1 MKYLKF
7 FLTSVAFVS
16 VFYASG
22 QSANDLIQGIENVNM
37 PVIETYLQEKVEF
50 SIQED
55 QQILP
60 KSIASKKFKAFLEE
74 HKPISVDIIHEGNSK
89 DKSTQYKVAKLVSDE
104 GTFRIFIYST
114 GEIKQNSVKEIRIDE
129 F

>member
-7 FLTSVAFVS
+7 LLTCVFFVS
-16 VFYASG
+16 LFYASG
-22 QSANDLIQGIENVNM
+22 QSAHELIQGIENVDI
-37 PVIETYLQEKVEF
+37 PVIETYLQDKVEF

-55 QQILP
+55 QQILT
-60 KSIASKKFKAFLEE
+60 KNIASKKFKAFLEE
-74 HKPISVDIIHEGNSK
+74 HKPISVEIIHEGNSK
-89 DKSTQYKVAKLVSDE
+89 DKSTQYKVAKLVSAE

-114 GEIKQNSVKEIRIDE
+114 GEIKRNSVKEIRIDE

>member
-1 MKYLKF
+1 
-7 FLTSVAFVS
+7 VAFVS

-22 QSANDLIQGIENVNM
+22 QSADDLIQGIENVNM
-37 PVIETYLQEKVEF
+37 PVIETYLQDKVEF